1 MWHPPHA
8 GRSSTAQSQL
18 GQEGAADQEGPCAGR
33 AMVGLPVAALA
44 VLAAPVGGRSHK
56 PQGVLLWAE
65 GRSATDTFCET
76 LKRTVS
82 LKYCNGHEESFSPSK
97 NRPPLTRKNLG
108 KCSRKNQLLA
118 HVKPSHLREDTDLAT
133 PELLMG
139 AARGLGYGVVVA
151 DFRANQLAREV
162 SSFER
167 DVSRER
173 ASRDAAS
180 DRFCGGGIKTGFAAN
195 ETFWRRGV
203 DAARA
208 AHLKVVEVAFRDI
221 VAGACAT
228 VDRVTRLLTQCQASR
243 CVCREDGYAKHL
255 TGRPRGEG
263 LAGRT
268 SPAAADCLRRELGGD
283 PRYAWMLNL
292 SRVAP
297 P

>member
-1 MWHPPHA
+1 M
-8 GRSSTAQSQL
+8 
-18 GQEGAADQEGPCAGR
+18 
-33 AMVGLPVAALA
+33 AALA
-44 VLAAPVGGRSHK
+44 VLAARVNGKKHK
-56 PQGVLLWAE
+56 PRGVLLWAE

-76 LKRTVS
+76 LRKTVG
-82 LKYCNGHEESFSPSK
+82 LKYCNGHEESFSPAK
-97 NRPPLTRKNLG
+97 DRPALTRKHLAA
-108 KCSRKNQLLA
+108 CARKNQLLA

-139 AARGLGYGVVVA
+139 AARGLGFGVVVA
-151 DFRANQLAREV
+151 DFRANQLARAV

-167 DVSRER
+167 DVSRKR
-173 ASRDAAS
+173 VPRDAAS
-180 DRFCGGGIKTGFAAN
+180 RVFCGGGIKTGFAAN

-228 VDRVTRLLTQCQASR
+228 VDRVTRSLAQCQASR
-243 CVCREDGYAKHL
+243 CVCRADGYAKHL

-292 SRVAP
+292 SRVVP

>member
-1 MWHPPHA
+1 M
-8 GRSSTAQSQL
+8 
-18 GQEGAADQEGPCAGR
+18 
-33 AMVGLPVAALA
+33 LP
-44 VLAAPVGGRSHK
+44 G
-56 PQGVLLWAE
+56 
-65 GRSATDTFCET
+65 
-76 LKRTVS
+76 
-82 LKYCNGHEESFSPSK
+82 
-97 NRPPLTRKNLG
+97 
-108 KCSRKNQLLA
+108 
-118 HVKPSHLREDTDLAT
+118 TDLAT
-133 PELLMG
+133 PEELFG
-139 AARGLGYGVVVA
+139 AAKSLGFGVVVA
-151 DFRANQLAREV
+151 DFRANQLARAV

-167 DVSRER
+167 DVSRHR

-180 DRFCGGGIKTGFAAN
+180 QVFCGGGIKTGFAAN

-228 VDRVTRLLTQCQASR
+228 VDRVTRSLAQCQSSR
-243 CVCREDGYAKHL
+243 CACRADGYAKHR

>member
-1 MWHPPHA
+1 M
-8 GRSSTAQSQL
+8 
-18 GQEGAADQEGPCAGR
+18 
-33 AMVGLPVAALA
+33 AALA
-44 VLAAPVGGRSHK
+44 VLVARVNGKKHK
-56 PQGVLLWAE
+56 PQGIILWAE
-65 GRSATDTFCET
+65 GRSATDTYCET
-76 LKRTVS
+76 LRKTAS

-97 NRPPLTRKNLG
+97 NRPALTRKHLAA
-108 KCSRKNQLLA
+108 CSRKNQLLA

-133 PELLMG
+133 PEDLMG
-139 AARGLGYGVVVA
+139 AARGLGFGVVVA

-167 DVSRER
+167 DVSRKR

-228 VDRVTRLLTQCQASR
+228 VDRVTRSLAQCQASR
-243 CVCREDGYAKHL
+243 CVCRADGYAKHL

-292 SRVAP
+292 SRAAP

>member
-1 MWHPPHA
+1 
-8 GRSSTAQSQL
+8 
-18 GQEGAADQEGPCAGR
+18 
-33 AMVGLPVAALA
+33 MVGHLGAHVAALA
-44 VLAAPVGGRSHK
+44 VLAARAGGRSHK

-76 LKRTVS
+76 LRRTVS

-139 AARGLGYGVVVA
+139 AARGLGFGVVVA
-151 DFRANQLAREV
+151 DFRQNQLAREV

-167 DVSRER
+167 DVSRR
-173 ASRDAAS
+173 RVPRDAAS
-180 DRFCGGGIKTGFAAN
+180 DRFCGGGVKAGFAAN

-221 VAGACAT
+221 VSNVCGT
-228 VDRVTRLLTQCQASR
+228 VDRVTRSLAQCSSSN
-243 CVCREDGYAKHL
+243 CVCSEDGYAKHL
-255 TGRPRGEG
+255 TGRPHGLS

-268 SPAAADCLRRELGGD
+268 SPAAADCLRRELAGD

>member
-1 MWHPPHA
+1 
-8 GRSSTAQSQL
+8 
-18 GQEGAADQEGPCAGR
+18 
-33 AMVGLPVAALA
+33 MVGLAGARVAALA
-44 VLAAPVGGRSHK
+44 VLAARVHGGKHK
-56 PQGVLLWAE
+56 PQGIILWAE
-65 GRSATDTFCET
+65 GRSATDTFCNT
-76 LKRTVS
+76 LKKTVG
-82 LKYCNGHEESFSPSK
+82 LTYCNGHEESFSPSK

-108 KCSRKNQLLA
+108 TCSRKNQLLA

-139 AARGLGYGVVVA
+139 AARGLGFGVVVA
-151 DFRANQLAREV
+151 DFRQNQLARLV

-167 DVSRER
+167 DVSRKR
-173 ASRDAAS
+173 VHRDAAS

-228 VDRVTRLLTQCQASR
+228 VDRVTRSLAQCQASR
-243 CVCREDGYAKHL
+243 CACRADGYAKHR
-255 TGRPRGEG
+255 TGRPRGEE
-263 LAGRT
+263 LEERT

-283 PRYAWMLNL
+283 PSYAWMLNL

>member
-1 MWHPPHA
+1 
-8 GRSSTAQSQL
+8 
-18 GQEGAADQEGPCAGR
+18 
-33 AMVGLPVAALA
+33 MVGLLGARVAALA

-76 LKRTVS
+76 LRKTVG
-82 LKYCNGHEESFSPSK
+82 LKYYNGHEESFSPAK
-97 NRPPLTRKNLG
+97 DRPALTRKHLAA
-108 KCSRKNQLLA
+108 CSRKNQLLT
-118 HVKPSHLREDTDLAT
+118 HVKPSHLVPGTDLAT
-133 PELLMG
+133 PEELFG
-139 AARGLGYGVVVA
+139 AAKGLGFGVVVA
-151 DFRANQLAREV
+151 DFRANQLARAV

-167 DVSRER
+167 DVSRKR

-180 DRFCGGGIKTGFAAN
+180 QVFCGGGVKAGFAAN
-195 ETFWRRGV
+195 RTFWRRGV

-208 AHLKVVEVAFRDI
+208 AHLKVVEIAFMDI
-221 VAGACAT
+221 ITNVCGT
-228 VDRVTRLLTQCQASR
+228 VDRVTRSLAQCSSPN

-283 PRYAWMLNL
+283 PRYAWMLTL
-292 SRVAP
+292 SRVVP